1 MTTLLITGGA
11 GFIGSNFT
19 RMMLERHP
27 DISVV
32 VYDLLTYAGNLDN
45 LADLPPRFGAR
56 YAFVRGDIADP
67 EAVEA
72 AFCEHVIDTVV
83 NFAAATH
90 VDRSILGAEDFV
102 RTDVEGTRVLLEAAR
117 THGVERFLQVSTD
130 EVYGE
135 VLQGAAKESDPL
147 SPRNPYSASKAA
159 GELMAQAYFHTYG
172 LPVVVTRGCNTYG
185 PYQYPEK
192 FIPLF
197 VTNALQDLPL
207 PLYGD
212 GRQVREWMHVLDH
225 CSAIE
230 TVLQKGE
237 AGRVYNIG
245 TGEHRENIEVARR
258 IVAAL
263 GKPESLIQR
272 VQDRPG
278 HDRRYA
284 VDATALRALGWQ
296 PEHSFEEAL
305 AETVRWYRDHP
316 EWWQPLKS
324 GEYLEYYQRQ
334 YGGQMA

>member
-1 MTTLLITGGA
+1 MHTLLITGGA
-11 GFIGSNFT
+11 GFIGSNFA

-32 VYDLLTYAGNLDN
+32 VYDKLTYAGNLNN
-45 LADLPPRFGAR
+45 LADLLERFGSR

-72 AFCEHVIDTVV
+72 AFWEHVIDTVV

-102 RTDVEGTRVLLEAAR
+102 RTDVEGARVLLEAAR

-130 EVYGE
+130 EVYGQ
-135 VLQGAAKESDPL
+135 VLQGASKESDPL
-147 SPRNPYSASKAA
+147 APRNPYSASKAA

-197 VTNALQDLPL
+197 VPNAIQDLPL

-212 GRQVREWMHVLDH
+212 GRQVREWVHVLDH

-230 TVLQKGE
+230 TVLQKGRP
-237 AGRVYNIG
+237 GQVYNIG
-245 TGEHRENIEVARR
+245 TAEHRENIGVAHL
-258 IVAAL
+258 IVATL

-278 HDRRYA
+278 
-284 VDATALRALGWQ
+284 
-296 PEHSFEEAL
+296 
-305 AETVRWYRDHP
+305 
-316 EWWQPLKS
+316 
-324 GEYLEYYQRQ
+324 
-334 YGGQMA
+334 